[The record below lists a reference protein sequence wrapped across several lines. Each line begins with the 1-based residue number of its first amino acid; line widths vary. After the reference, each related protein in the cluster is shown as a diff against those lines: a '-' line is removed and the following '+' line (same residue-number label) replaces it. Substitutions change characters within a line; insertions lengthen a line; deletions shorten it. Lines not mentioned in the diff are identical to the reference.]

1 VAVLLNQSSN
11 LRFRM
16 ELRTRIS
23 EGITSPASL
32 AIAASVDRYR
42 HEPQRGFTPLLAVEK
57 ATLLDLDLIHF
68 LESLEEMLESAH
80 EGGGAGFAGAGRRP
94 QAGASGDEPRLA
106 TLQATVEPTVG
117 IQIGG
122 GPEAFQVEVG
132 IDLLHVLEAVGGVA
146 GERGAD
152 LALFRFYA
160 NGRAV
165 LAFCEGLLAEFA
177 RFPTD
182 PSKVAKGSPE

>member
-11 LRFRM
+11 LRFRLKL
-16 ELRTRIS
+16 ERRIS
-23 EGITSPASL
+23 DGVTSPASL
-32 AIAASVDRYR
+32 AISAHVERYR

-57 ATLLDLDLIHF
+57 ATLLDLDLIRF
-68 LESLEEMLESAH
+68 LESLEEMLEAAH
-80 EGGGAGFAGAGRRP
+80 EGGGAGFAGDSRRP
-94 QAGASGDEPRLA
+94 QAGASGEEPRVA
-106 TLQATVEPTVG
+106 TLEATVERTLG
-117 IQIGG
+117 IHIGG

-132 IDLLHVLEAVGGVA
+132 IDLLPVLEPVAGVE

-165 LAFCEGLLAEFA
+165 LAFCEGLLADFA

-182 PSKVAKGSPE
+182 PSKVARGSPE

>member
-1 VAVLLNQSSN
+1 VAVLLNQASN
-11 LRFRM
+11 LRFRI
-16 ELRTRIS
+16 ELVRRTS

-32 AIAASVDRYR
+32 AVEAYVESYR
-42 HEPQRGFTPLLAVEK
+42 HEPRLGFAPLVTVSK

-68 LESLEEMLESAH
+68 LESLEEMLDAVR
-80 EGGGAGFAGAGRRP
+80 G
-94 QAGASGDEPRLA
+94 GDEARTASLEA
-106 TLQATVEPTVG
+106 SVEPTLA
-117 IQIGG
+117 IRIGG

-132 IDLLHVLEAVGGVA
+132 IDLLHVLEKVAGVE

-152 LALFRFYA
+152 LALFRFFA

-165 LAFCEGLLAEFA
+165 LAFCQGLLQEFA

-182 PSKVAKGSPE
+182 PSKVAKGTPG